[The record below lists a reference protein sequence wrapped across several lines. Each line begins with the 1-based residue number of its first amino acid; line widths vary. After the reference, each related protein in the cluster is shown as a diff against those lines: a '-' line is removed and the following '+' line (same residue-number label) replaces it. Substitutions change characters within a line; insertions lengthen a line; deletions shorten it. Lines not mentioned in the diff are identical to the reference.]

1 MKPFTH
7 RALSTN
13 TTLTSLS
20 LANCHMS
27 DTGFGELCANL
38 MHNDK
43 LQFLNVRGNGITSWG
58 AAKLGEV
65 LHSANR

>member
-1 MKPFTH
+1 
-7 RALSTN
+7 
-13 TTLTSLS
+13 
-20 LANCHMS
+20 MS

-65 LHSANR
+65 LHTANR